1 MRGRALGVL
10 IAVLAVVGFLLL
22 VRAGARHAWRGL
34 LDTVGWE
41 MSWFE
46 IGRKSHTFELAG
58 ANTIVI
64 ENRFG
69 DVQVLPGGPQ
79 VKVEST
85 LRAQG
90 KNVTEARRR
99 ATGLGVKGA
108 REGAEMLK
116 ITGLP
121 GDADHHLRMD
131 LALYAPPEVAVEIKS
146 TAGDIA
152 IRDWH
157 APVSVSAAV
166 GSVEVSSCDHAVTI
180 QAFAGNVR
188 MRSVSGPVSIEC
200 AAGDTTVEEAQG
212 PIDLYCKAGQAVLRG
227 IRSDRVTAVVS
238 CGNLEIGFA
247 EPFSGT
253 CTAESSTGNITIAVP
268 KGSCA
273 RVISEA
279 SLGSITD
286 NLHSDV
292 LCREG
297 PGLIQM
303 KASVGSI
310 SLLEAT
316 PDG

>member
-1 MRGRALGVL
+1 MRGRAVGVL
-10 IAVLAVVGFLLL
+10 IAVLAVVGLL
-22 VRAGARHAWRGL
+22 VLARAGARYAWHGF
-34 LDTVGWE
+34 LDTIGWR

-46 IGRKSHTFELAG
+46 VKRESRSFDLAG
-58 ANTIVI
+58 AQTLVV

-69 DVQVLPGGPQ
+69 QLEVLCGGPE
-79 VKVEST
+79 VRVESV

-90 KNVTEARRR
+90 REVTEARRR
-99 ATGLGVKGA
+99 AAGLRVQA
-108 REGAEMLK
+108 VREEAHTLR
-116 ITGLP
+116 ITGLC
-121 GDADHHLRMD
+121 GDADHHLCMD
-131 LALYAPPEVAVEIKS
+131 LTVYAPPEVAVYAS
-146 TAGDIA
+146 TTAGDVA
-152 IRDWH
+152 VRDRA
-157 APVSVSAAV
+157 APVSIRATA
-166 GSVEVSSCDHAVTI
+166 GGVEVSGCSQGVTVEAV
-180 QAFAGNVR
+180 AGGINV
-188 MRSVSGPVSIEC
+188 RSVSGPVTIQC
-200 AAGDTTVEEAQG
+200 AAGDTTVEGAQG
-212 PIDLYCKAGQAVLRG
+212 PIDIYCKAGQAVLRG
-227 IRSDRVTAVVS
+227 IRSDRVNAVVS

-273 RVISEA
+273 RVVSEA

-286 NLHSDV
+286 NLQSDV